1 MELIE
6 LPIEVVQFM
15 VFHHSS
21 TAGDVL
27 SLALTCKTMYGKIL
41 GELGNENEYDV
52 DQWRGV
58 SGVVFCLEKQWWRGA
73 RLAVERGYGDPNGE
87 VRGKYTP
94 RTTPLVEG
102 CAFGAVQ
109 LVRALLKV
117 GSINP
122 GGDGNKAVLV
132 ASQGG
137 HVGVVTVL
145 LADERVDP
153 ADGESLALQRA
164 AQNGRA
170 EVVALLIEDGRVDV
184 NARDGFALR
193 EAAGWG
199 YLDTVRALLVDPTLD
214 LNVRS
219 GEPLRKAIDRRLS
232 DVVALLLADPRTVH
246 DGPSSSSAS
255 T

>member
-73 RLAVERGYGDPNGE
+73 RLAVERGYGDPNRE
-87 VRGKYTP
+87 LMSKWRV
-94 RTTPLVEG
+94 RTTPLVEA
-102 CAFGAVQ
+102 CRFGEVQ

-117 GSINP
+117 GSVDV
-122 GGDGNKAVLV
+122 GGNGNEAIVL
-132 ASQGG
+132 AAQGG
-137 HVGVVTVL
+137 HVDVVEVL

-153 ADGESLALQRA
+153 TDGESKALQRA

-170 EVVALLIEDGRVDV
+170 DVVALLIEDGRVDV

-193 EAAGWG
+193 EGAGWG
-199 YLDTVRALLVDPTLD
+199 YVDTVRALLADPSLD
-214 LNVRS
+214 LNVRR
-219 GEPLRKAIDRRLS
+219 GEPLRKAIDRGLS
-232 DVVALLLADPRTVH
+232 DMVDLLLSDPRTLH
-246 DGPSSSSAS
+246 PPAL
-255 T
+255 